1 MEDECMSYWD
11 AAGNLLRHFSAPH
24 CLNGCFQVLLFSIRK
39 TKNKEVFFTLK
50 IEGVR
55 LGVCWVG
62 KMGKQRGFVC
72 GIFLQKVSAL
82 WAWYES
88 GVMLPMGA

>member
-39 TKNKEVFFTLK
+39 TKNKEAFS
-50 IEGVR
+50 
-55 LGVCWVG
+55 C
-62 KMGKQRGFVC
+62 
-72 GIFLQKVSAL
+72 
-82 WAWYES
+82 
-88 GVMLPMGA
+88 